1 MGQTPFSFVQ
11 TPRRTDEGGQ
21 PALSRHAGSRGSS
34 SFRSWK
40 ERFLPTLPAYLL
52 SLVLIF
58 TSPLFAQP
66 AGLILRNGKIVT
78 VDEKFRIVEAMAVR
92 GERILATGTAA
103 EMARHSGPATR
114 TVDLGGKTVL
124 PGLIDTHTHAAD
136 AAMYE
141 WDHPVPEMRTIA
153 DVLAYI
159 GQRAKTLPEG
169 QWIYVSQ
176 VFITRLDEKRYP
188 TRAELDRVASKHPVV
203 FRTGPD
209 ASLNSLAL
217 KLSGIT
223 RDRHPAEGGG
233 AKIERDGSGEPTG
246 ILRSS
251 GRFLKIPP
259 SPRQPTR
266 EDRFS
271 QLRKLLADYNSVG
284 ITSIADRDASA
295 AEVEIYR
302 EMRDRGYLT
311 TRVFL
316 NYHIEPDDPLDKVEA
331 EIRRAASDPL
341 HRYNNMVWLRGVK
354 AYLDGGMLTG
364 SAYMREPW
372 GVSKIYSITDP
383 NYRGLRYVEPD
394 RLYRVAKM
402 SLENELQFTAHA
414 QGDGAVHALLDA
426 YERIDKDFRVRP
438 HRPCLTHASFMTPE
452 AVEKMARLG
461 VVADLQPAWLEHDG
475 ATLAE
480 HFGAARLRYFHPYKS
495 LFAAGAVAGGG
506 TDHMQKIGS
515 MRSVNAYNPFFGM
528 WITLSRIPRGAKT
541 PLHPEER
548 LTREQAIRLYT
559 INNAFLTFEEK
570 EKGSLEPG
578 KLADFIV
585 LDRDILTC
593 PLDTVKSI
601 TVSAA
606 YLGGKPVHGE
616 R

>member
-1 MGQTPFSFVQ
+1 
-11 TPRRTDEGGQ
+11 
-21 PALSRHAGSRGSS
+21 
-34 SFRSWK
+34 
-40 ERFLPTLPAYLL
+40 
-52 SLVLIF
+52 LVLVVLS
-58 TSPLFAQP
+58 TLVHAQP
-66 AGLILRNGKIVT
+66 ADLILSNGKIVT
-78 VDEKFRIVEAMAVR
+78 VDPQFRIVQAMAVR
-92 GERILATGTAA
+92 GERIAAVGASAEVARLA
-103 EMARHSGPATR
+103 GPSTQ
-114 TVDLGGKTVL
+114 TMDLGGRTVL
-124 PGLIDTHTHAAD
+124 PGLVDTHTHAAD

-153 DVLAYI
+153 DVLAYVAS
-159 GQRAKTLPEG
+159 RARALPEG

-176 VFITRLDEKRYP
+176 VFITRLAERRYP
-188 TRAELDRVASKHPVV
+188 TRRELDSVAPRHPAV

-223 RDRHPAEGGG
+223 GARHPAEGGG
-233 AKIERDGSGEPTG
+233 AKIERDASGEPTG

-259 SPRQPTR
+259 AARQPTL
-266 EDRFS
+266 EDRMA

-284 ITSIADRDASA
+284 LTSIADRDASED
-295 AEVEIYR
+295 EVAVYR
-302 EMRDRGYLT
+302 GLRDRGQLT

-316 NYHIEPDDPLDKVEA
+316 NYHIEPNGPLDKVEA
-331 EIRRAASDPL
+331 EMKRAAAHPL
-341 HRYNNMVWLRGVK
+341 HNYNNMLWLRGVK
-354 AYLDGGMLTG
+354 IFLDGGMLTG

-383 NYRGLRYVEPD
+383 SYRGLKYAAPD

-414 QGDGAVHALLDA
+414 QGDGAVHALIDA
-426 YERIDKDFRVRP
+426 YERINSDFPVRP
-438 HRPCLTHASFMTPE
+438 HRPCLTHASFMSPE

-461 VVADLQPAWLEHDG
+461 IVADMQPAWLEHDG

-480 HFGAARLRYFHPYKS
+480 HFGLARLRYFHPYRS
-495 LFAAGAVAGGG
+495 LFTAGAVVGGG
-506 TDHMQKIGS
+506 SDHMQKIGG

-528 WITLSRIPRGAKT
+528 WITLDRTPGGAKA

-601 TVSAA
+601 TVTAT
-606 YLGGKPVHGE
+606 YLGGKLVHGALK
-616 R
+616 